1 MIGSLR
7 SLDLTCAHCSCSE
20 GWDGRAA
27 LQIFKKWLSSQ
38 TQHDLVCSFNNTEIR
53 QCSLCCGMFTMFT
66 DALTVSS
73 KASRRTVNL
82 TKICEAHRSSVALC
96 RPSSQSLWKGALN
109 SSLLPMTR
117 VQTWEY
123 IDIVEDS
130 LLKEL
135 CGFTHDPLFY
145 VTYI

>member
-1 MIGSLR
+1 MLPCP
-7 SLDLTCAHCSCSE
+7 TCLGACAPWTSHALIVHALKA
-20 GWDGRAA
+20 GTAA
-27 LQIFKKWLSSQ
+27 AAPQIFKKWLSSE

-53 QCSLCCGMFTMFT
+53 QCSLCCGMS
-66 DALTVSS
+66 VSS

-96 RPSSQSLWKGALN
+96 RPSSQSLWKGAPN
-109 SSLLPMTR
+109 SSPLPMTR

-130 LLKEL
+130 LLKEW
-135 CGFTHDPLFY
+135 CGFTQDPLFY
-145 VTYI
+145 VTYT